1 MVLTTLGRAAARGAL
16 ASRSRALAPR
26 SPLTPGAVR
35 FGSSDYDYNLG
46 FPGSRI
52 KNPAP
57 KEYDD
62 VYPGLGR
69 GWWALV
75 TLSTASFIYGN
86 MYDMSRPV
94 NISIGIF
101 GPNLPV

>member
-1 MVLTTLGRAAARGAL
+1 MVLTTLGRAAVRGAMAS
-16 ASRSRALAPR
+16 ASRSRAL
-26 SPLTPGAVR
+26 PLTPGAVR
-35 FGSSDYDYNLG
+35 FASTDYDYNLG

-69 GWWALV
+69 GWW
-75 TLSTASFIYGN
+75 
-86 MYDMSRPV
+86 
-94 NISIGIF
+94 
-101 GPNLPV
+101 

>member
-1 MVLTTLGRAAARGAL
+1 MRACLAVTSAPMHVNIAG
-16 ASRSRALAPR
+16 ASRIVRARPCAG
-26 SPLTPGAVR
+26 TA
-35 FGSSDYDYNLG
+35 
-46 FPGSRI
+46 
-52 KNPAP
+52 K
-57 KEYDD
+57 
-62 VYPGLGR
+62 
-69 GWWALV
+69 V